1 MKTTLVIIVIVTT
14 LLYILRCHLRHEIAM
29 IDKALKGQSFHYF
42 FTDDNVIFL
51 ERIEEYDKV
60 FSYSKLEFHSFKQ
73 DKTILCDFEIK
84 KTIETK
90 RDIYYFY
97 YPVL

>member
-1 MKTTLVIIVIVTT
+1 VYCSI
-14 LLYILRCHLRHEIAM
+14 
-29 IDKALKGQSFHYF
+29 IDKKAIDKNIKGQSFHYF

-51 ERIEEYDKV
+51 EQIKKYGKV

-73 DKTILCDFEIK
+73 DKTILCEFVIK
-84 KTIETK
+84 KTIETEQ
-90 RDIYYFY
+90 DIYYFY